1 MASARTTRT
10 GNEATTQTGGALF
23 AVFVYF
29 GLLVLLLLVF
39 CVVGFVACS
48 APVPT
53 RVGFFPPL

>member
-1 MASARTTRT
+1 MASARTSGTS
-10 GNEATTQTGGALF
+10 NEATTQNGGALF
-23 AVFVYF
+23 AVLVYF

-53 RVGFFPPL
+53 RVGFSPPL